1 MRILTTRWALAAGL
15 ILGASAALMVACGG
29 DGDGSPRATATAPP
43 AAQASPSPV
52 AAQPSPTPAAAAPSP
67 TQPAAGGGGT
77 GPIAVTIV
85 DNSFGPGTISARVGQ
100 QLQLNVTN
108 AGQFP
113 HSFTIDGVVD
123 TGQLSQGQSRQLSFT
138 PTQAGTLTFYCTVHG
153 RAVMSGTV
161 NVSQ

>member
-1 MRILTTRWALAAGL
+1 MRILTTRRALVAVIVLAA
-15 ILGASAALMVACGG
+15 SATVVIACGG
-29 DGDGSPRATATAPP
+29 DGDDSPRATATAPP
-43 AAQASPSPV
+43 AAQASPSP
-52 AAQPSPTPAAAAPSP
+52 AAAAPSP
-67 TQPAAGGGGT
+67 APSPAQPAPGGAGT

-85 DNSFGPGTISARVGQ
+85 DNSYGPGTISARVGQ

-161 NVSQ
+161 NVTQ